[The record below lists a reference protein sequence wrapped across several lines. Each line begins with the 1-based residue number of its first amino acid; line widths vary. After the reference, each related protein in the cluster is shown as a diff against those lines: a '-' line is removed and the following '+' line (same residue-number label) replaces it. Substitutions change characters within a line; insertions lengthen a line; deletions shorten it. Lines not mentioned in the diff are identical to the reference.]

1 VLTYNGEIYNHERLR
16 AGLPG
21 PWHSTGDT
29 EVLVH
34 LLAKQGSACLDRL
47 VGMFAFAAWD
57 TRERR
62 LLLARDRLGIKPLY
76 YQVLPDGIAFAS
88 ELKALLVLGQ
98 PEIDASAVRDFLFH
112 GYIPAPKS
120 IYRGIAKL
128 PAGHTLTWSAG
139 RINIER
145 YWNPSTTI
153 AARSSDDTVQ
163 ELDALLRDVVPAHTL
178 SDVPVGVFLSGGID
192 SALTAYY
199 LETPRTYTLGFDAGA
214 RSETD
219 AARRAAE
226 HLHTEHLEMTAPLA
240 DFAEALDRIPA
251 LFDEPFG
258 DSAAWS
264 NYLIAQFAR
273 REVTVALSGEGGD
286 EIFCGYPR
294 YWSSIGAR
302 STILNR
308 SLARFLPPLSRLGSS
323 MQRHSYV
330 GLPAYAAALGGLTA
344 LQIESL
350 LASAGGNR
358 RVRLLVVLSAV
369 LARELESARSIAVAR
384 FEHRARRRTV
394 DEGRSNQHGAFARGA
409 TAAAGSSP
417 GRVHAERG
425 SGRAG
430 RSEAAAGQTVGPTA
444 HGTAL
449 AGRPSGPA
457 EIRIWSSGAS
467 LAAAASDSAA
477 RGGSAPDGSRRV
489 AASGGDGVSQSL
501 VPPGLG
507 SLVHGLRLTPMTATV
522 VNVLGLPDAPRP
534 RHAPRILFVPVSGT
548 YGMGEYARSLAIA
561 RAASRHWPG
570 ASIHFALS
578 RQAPYA
584 AEAPF
589 PKTLLDSSP
598 TFHSAAIIELL
609 ENWRPDVVIFDN
621 AGRTVQLRAARRLG
635 ARIVYI
641 SSRRRQRLKAFRLS
655 WMRLINEHW
664 IAYPEF
670 IAGP

>member
-1 VLTYNGEIYNHERLR
+1 MCGIAGIVGSRASVEVARSMAQRLRHRGPDDEGSWGEPGVALAFRRLAILDLSEAGHQPMVFGSQVLTYNGEIYNHERLR

-199 LETPRTYTLGFDAGA
+199 LETPRTYTLGFDSGA

-226 HLHTEHLEMTAPLA
+226 HLHTKHLEMTAPLA
-240 DFAEALDRIPA
+240 DFAEALEKIPA

-350 LASAGGNR
+350 LAKRWREPEYDYLWFYRQYWRENLSPLAQLRWLDLNTGLAEGLLTKVDRTSMAHSLEVRPPLLDHRLVEFMLSVDPDVLVDQKR
-358 RVRLLVVLSAV
+358 RRGKLLVRRLMEPRLPAGHLDQRKSGFGLPVHRWLRRHPTVLREAV
-369 LARELESARSIAVAR
+369 RRLMDRGVLQRPVGTEFR
-384 FEHRARRRTV
+384 RAWYLLVLDRWFT
-394 DEGRSNQHGAFARGA
+394 AFA
-409 TAAAGSSP
+409 
-417 GRVHAERG
+417 
-425 SGRAG
+425 
-430 RSEAAAGQTVGPTA
+430 
-444 HGTAL
+444 
-449 AGRPSGPA
+449 
-457 EIRIWSSGAS
+457 
-467 LAAAASDSAA
+467 
-477 RGGSAPDGSRRV
+477 
-489 AASGGDGVSQSL
+489 
-501 VPPGLG
+501 
-507 SLVHGLRLTPMTATV
+507 
-522 VNVLGLPDAPRP
+522 
-534 RHAPRILFVPVSGT
+534 
-548 YGMGEYARSLAIA
+548 
-561 RAASRHWPG
+561 
-570 ASIHFALS
+570 
-578 RQAPYA
+578 
-584 AEAPF
+584 
-589 PKTLLDSSP
+589 
-598 TFHSAAIIELL
+598 
-609 ENWRPDVVIFDN
+609 
-621 AGRTVQLRAARRLG
+621 
-635 ARIVYI
+635 
-641 SSRRRQRLKAFRLS
+641 
-655 WMRLINEHW
+655 
-664 IAYPEF
+664 
-670 IAGP
+670 